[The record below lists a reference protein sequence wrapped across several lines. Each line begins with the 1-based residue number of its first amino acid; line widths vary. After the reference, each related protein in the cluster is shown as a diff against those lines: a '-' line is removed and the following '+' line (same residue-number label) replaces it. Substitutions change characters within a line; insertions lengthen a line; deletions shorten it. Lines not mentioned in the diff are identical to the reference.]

1 MDTDGYAGKNRCEFT
16 TTSPD
21 LAEGVYELL
30 ASLGTIPRVMISRAT
45 LYGRDIGP
53 KWRITFLPKLMPFR
67 LRYKAERLGFDGPR
81 KGLRVLRF
89 IVSVEP
95 AGLAPVKCIKTSSP
109 SHLYLAGNA
118 MIPTHNSTTCAAL
131 GLHESIYR
139 RPSFGLVIAPTQD
152 QSSELMLKFDEFRG
166 AVELPSDYLSTD
178 TKLAVR
184 FANGNRFIARPGS
197 EKSARSF
204 SAVTLL
210 LEDEASRVLDD
221 LYNSVRPMLAVS
233 DGRHIL
239 MSTPFGK
246 RGHFFHIW
254 DEQRDLWQWF
264 EIPAEKCPRITK
276 EFLAEEK
283 RINPWFEQ
291 EYHCVFAETVDSVF
305 SYDQI
310 AEAISDDVEPL
321 FQCRNSM

>member
-1 MDTDGYAGKNRCEFT
+1 MSS
-16 TTSPD
+16 TSDD
-21 LAEGVYELL
+21 LAHSLDPVLWSKEVLGFHPDPWQ
-30 ASLGTIPRVMISRAT
+30 ASLLRSRS
-45 LYGRDIGP
+45 
-53 KWRITFLPKLMPFR
+53 
-67 LRYKAERLGFDGPR
+67 R
-81 KGLRVLRF
+81 KIILNCSRQSG
-89 IVSVEP
+89 
-95 AGLAPVKCIKTSSP
+95 K
-109 SHLYLAGNA
+109 
-118 MIPTHNSTTCAAL
+118 STVCAAL

-210 LEDEASRVLDD
+210 LEDEAARVADA

-233 DGRHIL
+233 NGRHVL

-246 RGHFFHIW
+246 QNHFFKIW
-254 DEQRDLWQWF
+254 DEQRDLWEWY

-276 EFLAEEK
+276 EFLEEEQ
-283 RINPWFEQ
+283 RTNPWFEQ
-291 EYHCVFAETVDSVF
+291 EYHCVFMDSEGSIF
-305 SYDQI
+305 S
-310 AEAISDDVEPL
+310 SDL
-321 FQCRNSM
+321 FRSLANPAVSAMKF

>member
-1 MDTDGYAGKNRCEFT
+1 MPS
-16 TTSPD
+16 TSDD
-21 LAEGVYELL
+21 LAYSLDPVLWAKEVLGFHPDPWQ
-30 ASLGTIPRVMISRAT
+30 ASLLRSRSKKII
-45 LYGRDIGP
+45 LNCSRQSG
-53 KWRITFLPKLMPFR
+53 K
-67 LRYKAERLGFDGPR
+67 
-81 KGLRVLRF
+81 
-89 IVSVEP
+89 
-95 AGLAPVKCIKTSSP
+95 
-109 SHLYLAGNA
+109 
-118 MIPTHNSTTCAAL
+118 STVCAAL

-210 LEDEASRVLDD
+210 LEDEAARVADA

-233 DGRHIL
+233 NGRHVL

-246 RGHFFHIW
+246 QNHFFKIW
-254 DEQRDLWQWF
+254 DEQRDLWEWY
-264 EIPAEKCPRITK
+264 EIPAEQCPRITK
-276 EFLAEEK
+276 EFLEEEQ
-283 RINPWFEQ
+283 RTNPWFEQ
-291 EYHCVFAETVDSVF
+291 EYHCVFMDSEGSIF
-305 SYDQI
+305 S
-310 AEAISDDVEPL
+310 SDL
-321 FQCRNSM
+321 FRSLANPAVSAMKF

>member
-1 MDTDGYAGKNRCEFT
+1 MPSAASD
-16 TTSPD
+16 D
-21 LAEGVYELL
+21 LAYSLDPVLWAKEVLGYHPDPWQADLL
-30 ASLGTIPRVMISRAT
+30 RSRS
-45 LYGRDIGP
+45 
-53 KWRITFLPKLMPFR
+53 
-67 LRYKAERLGFDGPR
+67 R
-81 KGLRVLRF
+81 KIILNCSRQSG
-89 IVSVEP
+89 
-95 AGLAPVKCIKTSSP
+95 K
-109 SHLYLAGNA
+109 
-118 MIPTHNSTTCAAL
+118 STTCAAL

-139 RPSFGLVIAPTQD
+139 RPSFGLVVAPTQD

-233 DGRHIL
+233 NGRHIL

-246 RGHFFHIW
+246 RGHFFKIW
-254 DEQRDLWQWF
+254 SEERDLWEWF
-264 EIPAEKCPRITK
+264 EIPAEKCPRITP
-276 EFLAEEK
+276 EFLAEEM
-283 RINPWFEQ
+283 RTNPWYEQ
-291 EYHCVFAETVDSVF
+291 EYHCKFMETEDQVF
-305 SYDQI
+305 SNETIRMLFDTP
-310 AEAISDDVEPL
+310 VEPL
-321 FQCRNSM
+321 WSDSI

>member
-1 MDTDGYAGKNRCEFT
+1 MPSVADDLIYASDPVTWGKE
-16 TTSPD
+16 
-21 LAEGVYELL
+21 V
-30 ASLGTIPRVMISRAT
+30 
-45 LYGRDIGP
+45 
-53 KWRITFLPKLMPFR
+53 
-67 LRYKAERLGFDGPR
+67 LGFHPDPWQANL
-81 KGLRVLRF
+81 LRSRSKKIILNCSRQ
-89 IVSVEP
+89 S
-95 AGLAPVKCIKTSSP
+95 GK
-109 SHLYLAGNA
+109 
-118 MIPTHNSTTCAAL
+118 STVCAAL

-233 DGRHIL
+233 NGRHVI

-246 RGHFFHIW
+246 RGHFHKIW
-254 DEQRDLWQWF
+254 SEERDLWESY
-264 EIPAEKCPRITK
+264 EIPAEECPRITP
-276 EFLAEEK
+276 EFLAEEQ
-283 RINPWFEQ
+283 RTNPWFEQ
-291 EYHCVFAETVDSVF
+291 EYHCRFMETEDQYF
-305 SYDQI
+305 SNETIKMMFDTP
-310 AEAISDDVEPL
+310 VEPL
-321 FQCRNSM
+321 WSDST

>member
-1 MDTDGYAGKNRCEFT
+1 MPSVADDLIYASDPVTWGE
-16 TTSPD
+16 
-21 LAEGVYELL
+21 EV
-30 ASLGTIPRVMISRAT
+30 
-45 LYGRDIGP
+45 
-53 KWRITFLPKLMPFR
+53 
-67 LRYKAERLGFDGPR
+67 LGFHPDPWQADLLRSRSR
-81 KGLRVLRF
+81 KIILNCSRQSG
-89 IVSVEP
+89 
-95 AGLAPVKCIKTSSP
+95 K
-109 SHLYLAGNA
+109 
-118 MIPTHNSTTCAAL
+118 STVCAAL

-233 DGRHIL
+233 NGRHIL
-239 MSTPFGK
+239 MSTPFGM
-246 RGHFFHIW
+246 RGHFHKIW
-254 DEQRDLWQWF
+254 SEELDLWQWYA
-264 EIPAEKCPRITK
+264 IPAGMCPRISK
-276 EFLAEEK
+276 EFLEEEK
-283 RINPWFEQ
+283 RTNPWFEQ
-291 EYHCVFAETVDSVF
+291 EYHCKFMETEDQYF
-305 SYDQI
+305 SNETIKMMFDTP
-310 AEAISDDVEPL
+310 VEPL
-321 FQCRNSM
+321 WSDSI